1 MYALFKSKLAKLR
14 GSRDINNVL
23 FSLLSYF
30 ITPFVLVVS
39 TPLMLKYLGA
49 EDYGLWVLINS
60 IVMVMTFSNF
70 GLGNALIKL
79 GSECMAQGD
88 EDSSNRFNRLF
99 GVTFTIS
106 IVVSVLLML
115 LITFCGQ
122 SVIALFVG
130 DKDVGGIMHMSYLLG
145 GVTVMRVIN
154 SVVAGAYMAKH
165 RYDLNSKVNIA
176 TNLISS
182 IVYTIL
188 AVYVGSLSVLVIAL
202 LVTSTIQVVLNVII
216 AKRVLPGIQ
225 FRFQWEKES
234 LRSVISYGFYSWM
247 QALNSTLLT
256 QADKLIIGWQLGLS
270 ALGYYTVC
278 SQLVF
283 KIHEIPVV
291 AGSYLLAKFSALH
304 EAGDNRRIK
313 SVYLK
318 AMMVKGIFI
327 AVSVAFLSIF
337 AKQILSLWISPE
349 FANDHS
355 NFFRMLS
362 IGMAFFALGVI
373 PYYCLNGTGF
383 IRQNTLLAY
392 LTTLVSIGVMPL
404 LIPQFGI
411 YGVAIG
417 KMTTLPVMIYLIYFV
432 DRKVVRRYI
441 SEESQDLQRK
451 TLLS

>member
-1 MYALFKSKLAKLR
+1 
-14 GSRDINNVL
+14 
-23 FSLLSYF
+23 
-30 ITPFVLVVS
+30 
-39 TPLMLKYLGA
+39 MLKYLGA

-88 EDSSNRFNRLF
+88 EDSNVRFNRLF

-115 LITFCGQ
+115 LITLCGQ
-122 SVIALFVG
+122 PVIALFVG
-130 DKDVGGIMHMSYLLG
+130 DKDVSGIMHMSYLLG
-145 GVTVMRVIN
+145 GVTVMRVFN

-188 AVYVGSLSVLVIAL
+188 AVYVGDLTVLVITL
-202 LVTSTIQVVLNVII
+202 LVTSMIQVGLNVII
-216 AKRVLPGIQ
+216 AKKVLPDI
-225 FRFQWEKES
+225 RFQLQLERES

-291 AGSYLLAKFSALH
+291 AGSYLLAKFSALY
-304 EAGDNRRIK
+304 EAGDHKRIK
-313 SVYLK
+313 NVYIK
-318 AMMVKGIFI
+318 AMMVKGAFI
-327 AVSVAFLSIF
+327 IMSVAFLCIF
-337 AKQILSLWISPE
+337 AKQILTLWISPE
-349 FANDHS
+349 FAHDHS
-355 NFFRMLS
+355 TFFQMLS

-383 IRQNTLLAY
+383 IRQNTFLAY
-392 LTTLVSIGVMPL
+392 LTTMVSIGVMPL

-417 KMTTLPVMIYLIYFV
+417 KMATLPVMIYLIYFV
-432 DRKVVRRYI
+432 DRKVVRRDD
-441 SEESQDLQRK
+441 SGDHQLQRE